1 MVGVSKGKNAKYVPA
16 KQSNTMTY
24 VLGGIAVLVVIVV
37 VIGGVLLIS
46 KKEGTPAD
54 QVASKL
60 NDATPAFVLG
70 KADAKTTLDFFED
83 PMCPACGSMEK
94 AYGEQINKAVED
106 GKVKVRYH
114 LVSFL
119 NRFSA
124 SKDYSDRAGGALLA
138 IASSSLPDDQKQ
150 KAWMGA
156 HVAIF
161 GNQPEENGATD
172 HSNADLARIVAEGAK
187 TKGVE
192 LPVDVTAGISEGK
205 FATQGAAKAGDASN
219 LMQAVGA
226 TGTPSVFHNG
236 AKVEV
241 QGDWLT
247 PLLG

>member
-37 VIGGVLLIS
+37 VIGGVLLMS

-54 QVASKL
+54 QVTGKL
-60 NDATPAFVLG
+60 SEATPAFVLG

-83 PMCPACGSMEK
+83 PMCPACGAMERQ
-94 AYGEQINKAVED
+94 YGEQINKAIDD
-106 GKVKVRYH
+106 GKIKVRYH

-119 NRFSA
+119 NRMSA
-124 SKDYSDRAGGALLA
+124 SKDYSDRAGGALLG

-172 HSNADLARIVAEGAK
+172 HSNAALAKIVADGAK

-192 LPVDVTAGISEGK
+192 LPAALTADITSGK
-205 FATQGAAKAGDASN
+205 FTADATKRAGEASN
-219 LMQAVGA
+219 LMSSVGA
-226 TGTPSVFHNG
+226 DGTPSVFHNG
-236 AKVEV
+236 EKITL